1 MVCLLCPECHPIMGC
16 HLVFP
21 QSIMAIVIVTSVAQ
35 DVDQGRDRDHVVHD
49 QDQKVDAAV
58 EVVVEVV
65 VATGVVEVVIEVDV
79 REVHIRSY
87 LSENLENHQAHFDHR
102 YLLPLVA
109 QTIILD

>member
-1 MVCLLCPECHPIMGC
+1 
-16 HLVFP
+16 
-21 QSIMAIVIVTSVAQ
+21 MAIVTVTSVVQ
-35 DVDQGRDRDHVVHD
+35 DVDQSRDRDHVVHD

-65 VATGVVEVVIEVDV
+65 VATGVVVIEVDGP
-79 REVHIRSY
+79 EVHIRSY

-109 QTIILD
+109 QTILV

>member
-1 MVCLLCPECHPIMGC
+1 M
-16 HLVFP
+16 FP
-21 QSIMAIVIVTSVAQ
+21 QSIMAIVTVTSVVQ

-65 VATGVVEVVIEVDV
+65 VATGVVVIEVDGP
-79 REVHIRSY
+79 EVHIRSY

-109 QTIILD
+109 QTILV